1 MVSPR
6 RATASH
12 GEPQRRTV
20 RLARTGSPLSR
31 PLLYFLPSI
40 PYTPSTSQADI
51 PFSMFSKLRRKLDK
65 DSGSDPVERSTDRGS
80 ESEPPPLYGADE
92 GASSS
97 QHQQQQQQPQP
108 PQGYNDSKGNQS
120 DYQQPQ
126 QHYNQNA
133 LPQSFGQEGA
143 PLEYHIYRAPG
154 KFRDEI
160 VTGPDKNFIYY
171 YIDYSIRFSGA
182 QTVITKGGQDGPL
195 VCTSSQG
202 WSTTKNIT
210 MANGWTTQLF
220 RTNALTFSHEYRGFD
235 GQSHFKWV
243 VNRFTNDFT
252 VHGSKIFV
260 AKWDNSHFS
269 FMKEGK
275 LFISPAYA
283 NETEL
288 IVITGT
294 AVSEWLHEHNR

>member
-1 MVSPR
+1 M
-6 RATASH
+6 
-12 GEPQRRTV
+12 
-20 RLARTGSPLSR
+20 GSPLSR

-40 PYTPSTSQADI
+40 PYSPSTSRADA

-65 DSGSDPVERSTDRGS
+65 DSGSDPVERSADRGS
-80 ESEPPPLYGADE
+80 ESEPPPLYGAHE

-97 QHQQQQQQPQP
+97 QQQQQQQQQS
-108 PQGYNDSKGNQS
+108 PQGYGDSKGNQLN
-120 DYQQPQ
+120 YHQPQ
-126 QHYNQNA
+126 QNHNNSA
-133 LPQSFGQEGA
+133 LPQSFGQDCA

-160 VTGPDKNFIYY
+160 VTGPDKTFIYY

-182 QTVITKGGQDGPL
+182 QTVITKGGQDGPM

-220 RTNALTFSHEYRGFD
+220 RTNALTFSHAYRGFD
-235 GQSHFKWV
+235 GQSHFKWA

-252 VHGSKIFV
+252 LTTKAPDGSKIFV
-260 AKWDNSHFS
+260 AKWDNSYFS
-269 FMKEGK
+269 FVKEGK

-294 AVSEWLHEHNR
+294 AVSEWLREHNK